1 MGDLAREAHHV
12 SCVSQD
18 KNESTA
24 NMSDLQTHAAWEAG
38 LKAMGY
44 TLAAT
49 SSQGSVLFSCESKQS
64 YRLSRFE
71 PNPSTAMWMKRNN
84 VVDARCADSDDLDYY
99 DRTSDLPEFGPQE
112 RQFRIVDVVQGS
124 EAWDRLRAR
133 PTASNFGRI
142 VSPAKGD
149 YSDQAT
155 AYAAEIV
162 AKKMGLYTSTPPSYW
177 MVHGQES
184 EPFARAAYE
193 EANGVEVQQVGFVVP
208 LFTDAY
214 GGSPDGLIGND
225 GMLEIKCPKPE
236 SVLKWIAQGTVPL
249 EHVPQIQGL
258 LMITRLP
265 YADFFAW
272 HPGLNPFQVRV
283 YADDGYQAK
292 IARAIYRLLEEVE
305 RIEASVKRNPDYVSE
320 NDDEEEP
327 EIIITGEI
335 E

>member
-1 MGDLAREAHHV
+1 MTV
-12 SCVSQD
+12 P
-18 KNESTA
+18 
-24 NMSDLQTHAAWEAG
+24 LQSFSAWEAG
-38 LKAMGY
+38 LKAIGY
-44 TLAAT
+44 TLTAT
-49 SSQGSVLFSCESKQS
+49 SNQGAVLFSCESKPS

-84 VVDARCADSDDLDYY
+84 VADARCADSDDLDYY

-162 AKKMGLYTSTPPSYW
+162 AKRMGLYTSPPPSYW
-177 MVHGQES
+177 MVHGTES

-193 EANGVEVQQVGFVVP
+193 ELNGVEVQQVGFIVP
-208 LFTDAY
+208 LFTDVY

-225 GMLEIKCPKPE
+225 GMIEIKCPKPE

-272 HPGLNPFQVRV
+272 HPGLTPFQIRV
-283 YADDGYQAK
+283 YADDHYQAK
-292 IARAIYRLLEEVE
+292 IAKAIYKLLEEVD
-305 RIEASVKRNPDYVSE
+305 RIESLVSRNANYAKRTE
-320 NDDEEEP
+320 AEP
-327 EIIITGEI
+327 VEQELDKYDTIDLSLTED
-335 E
+335 

>member
-1 MGDLAREAHHV
+1 
-12 SCVSQD
+12 
-18 KNESTA
+18 
-24 NMSDLQTHAAWEAG
+24 MSELQSFAAWEAG

-49 SSQGSVLFSCESKQS
+49 SNQGSALFSCDGNPS

-71 PNPSTAMWMKRNN
+71 PNPATAMWMKRNN

-142 VSPAKGD
+142 VSPSKGD

-162 AKKMGLYTSTPPSYW
+162 AKKMGLYTSPPPSYW
-177 MVHGQES
+177 MSHGTES

-208 LFTDAY
+208 LFTDVY
-214 GGSPDGLIGND
+214 GGSPDGLVGND
-225 GMLEIKCPKPE
+225 GLIECKCPKPE
-236 SVLKWIAQGTVPL
+236 TLLQYHAAGVCPDIYK
-249 EHVPQIQGL
+249 PQIQGL
-258 LMITRLP
+258 LLVTRLP
-265 YADFFAW
+265 WCDLFAW

-305 RIEASVKRNPDYVSE
+305 RIGASVKRNPDYVPP

>member
-1 MGDLAREAHHV
+1 
-12 SCVSQD
+12 
-18 KNESTA
+18 
-24 NMSDLQTHAAWEAG
+24 MSELQSFAAWEAG

-49 SSQGSVLFSCESKQS
+49 SNQGSALFSCDGNPS

-71 PNPSTAMWMKRNN
+71 PNPATAMWMKRNN

-142 VSPAKGD
+142 VSPSKGD

-162 AKKMGLYTSTPPSYW
+162 AKKMGLYTSPPPSYW
-177 MVHGQES
+177 MSHGTES

-208 LFTDAY
+208 LFTDVY
-214 GGSPDGLIGND
+214 GGSPDGLVGND
-225 GMLEIKCPKPE
+225 GLIECKCPKPE
-236 SVLKWIAQGTVPL
+236 TLLQYHAAGVCPDIYK
-249 EHVPQIQGL
+249 PQIQGL
-258 LMITRLP
+258 LLVTRLP
-265 YADFFAW
+265 WCDFFAW

-292 IARAIYRLLEEVE
+292 IAKGIYRLLEEVE
-305 RIEASVKRNPDYVSE
+305 RIEKSVSRNPDYVLD
-320 NDDEEEP
+320 DDEEA
-327 EIIITGEI
+327 IIITGGTE
-335 E
+335 